1 MPSSCSACLTTPS
14 PGSWPPGSLR
24 SLLLLHLLPSN
35 SLSPSHL
42 LSIQGSHPLQPSPL
56 DFIAFSPEP
65 LHFLQ
70 VHESLQSLL
79 PFPSASHHTL
89 HHFIH
94 SLQPLRWPP
103 CFFIFPTHLPT
114 STHRCCPSP
123 ANPVICVV
131 CTYISGAMGSQEN
144 DTLYINYGFY
154 KLMVHLFNIYQLNTY
169 CVPDTGIRSKHMNI
183 NKMDF

>member
-1 MPSSCSACLTTPS
+1 MWNGWNLCHFSQALARDCQRGCPPKFRQHCLVVLMPSSCSACLTTPS
-14 PGSWPPGSLR
+14 PGSWPPGSLC

-42 LSIQGSHPLQPSPL
+42 LSIQGSHPLQSSPL

-70 VHESLQSLL
+70 VHESLQSLF

-94 SLQPLRWPP
+94 SLQPLLLATLLLY
-103 CFFIFPTHLPT
+103 FSNTSAHQHTQMLP
-114 STHRCCPSP
+114 
-123 ANPVICVV
+123 
-131 CTYISGAMGSQEN
+131 
-144 DTLYINYGFY
+144 
-154 KLMVHLFNIYQLNTY
+154 
-169 CVPDTGIRSKHMNI
+169 
-183 NKMDF
+183 